1 LRNTLHFSNFLL
13 SYGKTVASSHE
24 TSQKQ
29 DGIKFAAAL
38 GQWGWGKDGDKVF
51 MEGAACSQQG
61 EEVGV
66 CAARLPSNWGR
77 KTFYPEE
84 LN

>member
-1 LRNTLHFSNFLL
+1 M
-13 SYGKTVASSHE
+13 
-24 TSQKQ
+24 
-29 DGIKFAAAL
+29 
-38 GQWGWGKDGDKVF
+38 GQWGQGKDGDKIF

-77 KTFYPEE
+77 KTLYPEE

>member
-1 LRNTLHFSNFLL
+1 M
-13 SYGKTVASSHE
+13 
-24 TSQKQ
+24 
-29 DGIKFAAAL
+29 FAAAL

-66 CAARLPSNWGR
+66 CAVRLPSNPGR
-77 KTFYPEE
+77 KTLYPEE